1 MIVKTNYKFATL
13 PSTQERNK
21 EVKRILGIDGNNGN
35 KILRNEDN
43 NFCPLLPYGTNFCDL
58 DSLVEIV
65 DILNKTSCKK
75 VFLEVETCQKKDMA
89 YTYYFYLGNYT
100 YYFYLG
106 NSRAQAQ
113 HITHIMD
120 KTGKH
125 S

>member
-75 VFLEVETCQKKDMA
+75 VFLEVETCQDLLSGQ
-89 YTYYFYLGNYT
+89 TYKLFRSLRLKYL
-100 YYFYLG
+100 
-106 NSRAQAQ
+106 
-113 HITHIMD
+113 
-120 KTGKH
+120 
-125 S
+125 